1 MNILVSCA
9 NGSGTSLMMMKSVEK
24 SMKKLGIPVSKINH
38 TSIAEGKSTAS
49 QYDVVFTPLNFV
61 DMFEDAAKKGVTV
74 VGVKNVMSDK
84 EITQR
89 IVDETDFEEKYKK

>member
-1 MNILVSCA
+1 
-9 NGSGTSLMMMKSVEK
+9 
-24 SMKKLGIPVSKINH
+24 
-38 TSIAEGKSTAS
+38 
-49 QYDVVFTPLNFV
+49 
-61 DMFEDAAKKGVTV
+61 MFEDAAKKGVTV